1 MSVRREIEVE
11 ATPEEVFEALATEEG
26 RDPVGPVF
34 AALADPTRRLMV
46 EELLRDGTTSVPAL
60 SAVLPITRQAVAKHL
75 AALDHA
81 GLVERAPA
89 SGREVRYRLRAGALT
104 PATEWLAGA
113 EAAWEQRLARLK
125 SAVESGPSR

>member
-1 MSVRREIEVE
+1 MN
-11 ATPEEVFEALATEEG
+11 
-26 RDPVGPVF
+26 DPVGPVF

-81 GLVERAPA
+81 GLVERAPT

-104 PATEWLAGA
+104 PASAWLAGA
-113 EAAWEQRLARLK
+113 EAAWEARLVRLK
-125 SAVESGPSR
+125 GAVESGQPR

>member
-1 MSVRREIEVE
+1 
-11 ATPEEVFEALATEEG
+11 
-26 RDPVGPVF
+26 
-34 AALADPTRRLMV
+34 MV

-75 AALDHA
+75 STLDQA

-104 PATEWLAGA
+104 SAAAWLSQA
-113 EAAWEQRLARLK
+113 EAAWDRRLVRLK
-125 SAVESGPSR
+125 DAVERSESR